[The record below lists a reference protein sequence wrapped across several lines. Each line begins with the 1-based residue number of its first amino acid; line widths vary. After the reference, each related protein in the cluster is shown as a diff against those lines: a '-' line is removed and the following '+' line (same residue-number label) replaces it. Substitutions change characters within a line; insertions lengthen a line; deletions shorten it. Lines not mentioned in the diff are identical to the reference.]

1 MVNTILAGVLFGLAA
16 LQQTD
21 TVFAV
26 RPDGRLTL
34 ESHGGE
40 VRIRT
45 WDRDQ
50 IQLVAEHGARDRV
63 EVTGSSAAIYMRAR
77 SYRGVARSV
86 EFDLTIPRGMSLRIE
101 GVNLDV
107 DARGVG
113 GTLEIETIQGDVRL
127 IGGRRDVVLHT
138 VSGDLVLEG
147 ADGRIELGSTNGD
160 IHLIDVAG
168 EVRVETVNGDVTLSG
183 VRSDVVDAATV
194 NGDVEYDGTILDGG
208 RYSFTTHNGDMA
220 ISVPAGANVTVSVST
235 FQGEFESEFPITLTE
250 TAEGGR
256 RFTFVMGDGSASL
269 RLETFGG
276 EMMLYRGGR

>member
-1 MVNTILAGVLFGLAA
+1 MVNTILVGALFGLAA

-34 ESHGGE
+34 ESPGGE

-50 IQLVAEHGARDRV
+50 VRLVAEHGARDRI
-63 EVTGSSAAIYMRAR
+63 EVTRSGGGIYVRPR

-86 EFDLTIPRGMSLRIE
+86 EFDLTVPSAMSVSLE

-113 GTLEIETIQGDVRL
+113 GTVEIETIQGDVTL
-127 IGGRRDVVLHT
+127 FGGRRDVVLHT

-147 ADGRIELGSTNGD
+147 PDGRIELASTNGD
-160 IHLIDVAG
+160 IHVTDAAG
-168 EVRVETVNGDVTLSG
+168 GIRVETVNGDVTLSG
-183 VRSDVVDAATV
+183 VRSDAVDAATV
-194 NGDVEYDGTILDGG
+194 NGDVEYHGTILDGG

-220 ISVPAGANVTVSVST
+220 LSIPEGANVTVSVST
-235 FQGEFESEFPITLTE
+235 FQGEFESEFPVTLTE

-269 RLETFGG
+269 RIETFGG
-276 EMMLYRGGR
+276 EIRLYGGGG